1 VCHKI
6 GRHLATGCDVLK
18 GFVHLALS
26 ATYRRACELWIAP
39 LPVLNRPV
47 LFGTEERFTV
57 RRQEIVLWTSF
68 VRASSGRVS
77 RPSSTCLH
85 VTLLNWLQQY
95 GSLALCSGPG
105 IETWH
110 WYSAFS
116 LQETADSAQYEKKW
130 PTRTGMEDS
139 RPIFPCT
146 RFSCNENALYFNQ
159 NATDVS
165 AAPDSKSCVRLVER
179 APVSRGPGNLA
190 FNRGKRRATAAVD
203 ARCAKKLNDL
213 RTARDQIGYCR
224 GARQSTACAAT
235 SLANAENWASNVYQA
250 AVGMITTYR
259 AGAALANKAAVA
271 ISAAEAAV
279 AAETQALLERAEEA
293 CMKALLQEWIYSMYR
308 FLCCCMKRGASI

>member
-1 VCHKI
+1 MCHKI

-116 LQETADSAQYEKKW
+116 LQETADSAQYEKK
-130 PTRTGMEDS
+130 
-139 RPIFPCT
+139 
-146 RFSCNENALYFNQ
+146 
-159 NATDVS
+159 
-165 AAPDSKSCVRLVER
+165 
-179 APVSRGPGNLA
+179 
-190 FNRGKRRATAAVD
+190 
-203 ARCAKKLNDL
+203 
-213 RTARDQIGYCR
+213 
-224 GARQSTACAAT
+224 
-235 SLANAENWASNVYQA
+235 
-250 AVGMITTYR
+250 
-259 AGAALANKAAVA
+259 
-271 ISAAEAAV
+271 
-279 AAETQALLERAEEA
+279 
-293 CMKALLQEWIYSMYR
+293 
-308 FLCCCMKRGASI
+308 